1 MKTLYIQTGFFNKDL
16 TWSYPTACGISA
28 VSYIS
33 ILVQLLKLPFLLT
46 KCLVCPINDLA
57 ALLLNLNRYP
67 SLRSLSDTATKFLE
81 SGDIESTLNC
91 GPIDKS
97 SLTNHFLNLQLLPSN
112 THTHTAKIIFQRSAL
127 WHFHGETT
135 RRKEKKKGFMG
146 KLKSNLNKIM
156 RSDHGKLGK
165 QQKQI
170 W

>member
-81 SGDIESTLNC
+81 SGDIESTLNWS
-91 GPIDKS
+91 PIDKS

-112 THTHTAKIIFQRSAL
+112 THKHTHTHSWNNLSKISSLAFS
-127 WHFHGETT
+127 WGNY
-135 RRKEKKKGFMG
+135 KEKRKKER
-146 KLKSNLNKIM
+146 L
-156 RSDHGKLGK
+156 HG
-165 QQKQI
+165 
-170 W
+170 